1 MRVLITGGHFSPAYS
16 LIKELKERGV
26 DIIIAGRRY
35 PFEDDRSVSLEYRV
49 SKEEGLSFYE
59 VKTGRFQRK
68 FTAYTITS
76 LLKTPIGLLA
86 SIRILSRAKPDIVLT
101 FGGYIGL
108 PVSLAARVL
117 NIPVVLHEQTQKAG
131 LASKIISKFAKRICV
146 SFESSTVFFPRD
158 KVVITGNPVRGE
170 IFKPKKKILIPDS
183 PPRLSPRFGEA
194 GGESGRTIYITGGST
209 GSHFINSIISEI
221 LSELASDFVIIHQTG
236 DSLKF
241 RDFEMLFNKQK
252 TLPQNLQ
259 KKYILK
265 KFIYPDEIGDV
276 FENCDLII
284 SRSGANIIFEI
295 MAARKMSLLIPLPHG
310 QNEEQISNS
319 IFLKE
324 LGVSEFI
331 EENDATA
338 GKVLNLIHKM
348 FRDQKKYQ
356 KNMGNVQ
363 RFIIKDAA
371 KRIADVVGE
380 VYGKKKS

>member
-1 MRVLITGGHFSPAYS
+1 MKVLITGGHFSPAYS
-16 LIKELKERGV
+16 LIKEFKKRGADV
-26 DIIIAGRRY
+26 IIAGRRY
-35 PFEDDRSVSLEYRV
+35 PFEGDRSVSLEYRV
-49 SKEEGLSFYE
+49 SKEEALSFYE

-68 FTAYTITS
+68 FTAYSFTS
-76 LLKTPIGLLA
+76 LLKTPIGLFT
-86 SIRILSRAKPDIVLT
+86 SIKILSHANPDVVLT

-146 SFESSTVFFPRD
+146 SFESSTAFFPRD
-158 KVVITGNPVRGE
+158 KVVITGNPVRSE
-170 IFKPKKKILIPDS
+170 IFESKKKISIP
-183 PPRLSPRFGEA
+183 A
-194 GGESGRTIYITGGST
+194 GRTIYVTGGST
-209 GSHFINSIISEI
+209 GSHFINSTVSEI
-221 LSELASDFVIIHQTG
+221 LPELAPDFVIIHQTG

-241 RDFEMLFNKQK
+241 HDFEMLLNRQK
-252 TLPQNLQ
+252 TLPQSLQ

-276 FENCDLII
+276 FKKADIII
-284 SRSGANIIFEI
+284 SRSGANIVFEI
-295 MAARKMSLLIPLPHG
+295 MAAQKMSLLIPLPYG
-310 QNEEQISNS
+310 QNKEQISNARL
-319 IFLKE
+319 LKD

-331 EENDATA
+331 EENDVTA
-338 GKVLNLIHKM
+338 RKVLNLIHEM

-356 KNMGNVQ
+356 KNMENVHG
-363 RFIIKDAA
+363 FIIRDAA

>member
-16 LIKELKERGV
+16 LIKEFKKRGA

-35 PFEDDRSVSLEYRV
+35 PFEDDRSLSLEYRI

-68 FTAYTITS
+68 FTSYTITS

-86 SIRILSRAKPDIVLT
+86 SLRILFRAKPDIILT

-117 NIPVVLHEQTQKAG
+117 NIPVVLQEQTQKAG
-131 LASKIISKFAKRICV
+131 LASKIISRFAKRICV
-146 SFESSTVFFPRD
+146 SFESSIAFFPKK
-158 KVVITGNPVRGE
+158 KVVLTGNPVRNE
-170 IFKPKKKILIPDS
+170 IFEPKKKILIPEDPS
-183 PPRLSPRFGEA
+183 RLAGEA
-194 GGESGRTIYITGGST
+194 GRGIYVTGGST
-209 GSHFINSIISEI
+209 GSHFINSIVSEI
-221 LSELASDFVIIHQTG
+221 LPELASNFVVIHQTG

-241 RDFEMLFNKQK
+241 RDFELLSNKQK
-252 TLPQNLQ
+252 ALPQSLQ

-276 FENCDLII
+276 FKNCDLII

-295 MAARKMSLLIPLPHG
+295 MAARKMSLFIPLPYG
-310 QNEEQISNS
+310 QNEEQISNAN
-319 IFLKE
+319 FLKE

-338 GKVLNLIHKM
+338 GKVLNLIHEM

-356 KNMGNVQ
+356 RNMENVHG
-363 RFIIKDAA
+363 FIIKDAA
-371 KRIADVVGE
+371 KRIADVVEE

>member
-16 LIKELKERGV
+16 LIKEFKKRGA

-35 PFEDDRSVSLEYRV
+35 PFEDDRSLSLEYRV
-49 SKEEGLSFYE
+49 SKEERLLFYE

-76 LLKTPIGLLA
+76 LLKTPIGFLV
-86 SIRILSRAKPDIVLT
+86 SIRILSRAKPDIILT
-101 FGGYIGL
+101 FGGYIGF

-146 SFESSTVFFPRD
+146 SFESSAAFFPRD
-158 KVVITGNPVRGE
+158 KVVITGNPVRCE
-170 IFKPKKKILIPDS
+170 IFEPKKKILTPEVL
-183 PPRLSPRFGEA
+183 PA
-194 GGESGRTIYITGGST
+194 GRQGRTIYITGGST
-209 GSHFINSIISEI
+209 GSHFINSIVSEI
-221 LSELASDFVIIHQTG
+221 LPELASNFVVIHQTG

-241 RDFEMLFNKQK
+241 RDFELLSNKQK
-252 TLPQNLQ
+252 ALPQSLQ

-276 FENCDLII
+276 FKNCDLII

-295 MAARKMSLLIPLPHG
+295 MAARKMSLFIPLPYG
-310 QNEEQISNS
+310 QNEEQISNAN
-319 IFLKE
+319 FLKE

-338 GKVLNLIHKM
+338 GKVLNLIHEM

-356 KNMGNVQ
+356 RNMENVHG
-363 RFIIKDAA
+363 FIIKDAA
-371 KRIADVVGE
+371 KRIADVVEE

>member
-16 LIKELKERGV
+16 LIKELKERGA

-49 SKEEGLSFYE
+49 SKEERLSFYE
-59 VKTGRFQRK
+59 VKTGRFRRK
-68 FTAYTITS
+68 FTAYTIMS
-76 LLKTPIGLLA
+76 LLKTPIGFLA
-86 SIRILSRAKPDIVLT
+86 SFRILSRAKPDIILT

-108 PVSLAARVL
+108 PVSLAARAL

-146 SFESSTVFFPRD
+146 SFESSTAFFPRD

-170 IFKPKKKILIPDS
+170 IFEPKKKILTPK
-183 PPRLSPRFGEA
+183 
-194 GGESGRTIYITGGST
+194 GRTIYITGGST
-209 GSHFINSIISEI
+209 GSHFINSIVSEI
-221 LSELASDFVIIHQTG
+221 LPELVSDFVIIHQTG

-241 RDFEMLFNKQK
+241 RDFEMLSNKQK

-276 FENCDLII
+276 FKNCNLII

-295 MAARKMSLLIPLPHG
+295 IAARKMSLLIPLPYG
-310 QNEEQISNS
+310 QNEEQISNA

-331 EENDATA
+331 EQNDATA

-356 KNMGNVQ
+356 RNMENVHGL
-363 RFIIKDAA
+363 IIKDAA
-371 KRIADVVGE
+371 KRIADVVEE
-380 VYGKKKS
+380 VYGEKKS

>member
-16 LIKELKERGV
+16 LIKEFKKRGA

-35 PFEDDRSVSLEYRV
+35 PFEDDRSLSLEYRI

-76 LLKTPIGLLA
+76 LLKTPIGFLV
-86 SIRILSRAKPDIVLT
+86 SIRILSRAKPDIILT

-117 NIPVVLHEQTQKAG
+117 NIPVVLQEQTQKAG

-146 SFESSTVFFPRD
+146 SFESSIAFFPKK
-158 KVVITGNPVRGE
+158 KVVLTGNPVRNE
-170 IFKPKKKILIPDS
+170 IFEPKKKILIPEGS
-183 PPRLSPRFGEA
+183 S
-194 GGESGRTIYITGGST
+194 IYITGGST
-209 GSHFINSIISEI
+209 GSHFINSIVSEI
-221 LSELASDFVIIHQTG
+221 LPKLVSDFVIIHQTG

-241 RDFEMLFNKQK
+241 RDFEMLSSKQK
-252 TLPQNLQ
+252 TLPQDLQ
-259 KKYILK
+259 KKYILR

-276 FENCDLII
+276 FKKCDLII

-295 MAARKMSLLIPLPHG
+295 MAAHKMSLLIPLPHG
-310 QNEEQISNS
+310 QNEEQISNARL
-319 IFLKE
+319 LKG

-331 EENDATA
+331 EENDVTA
-338 GKVLNLIHKM
+338 GKVLNLIHEM
-348 FRDQKKYQ
+348 FRNQNKYRR
-356 KNMGNVQ
+356 NMENIHG
-363 RFIIKDAA
+363 FIIKDAA
-371 KRIADVVGE
+371 KRIADVVEE
-380 VYGKKKS
+380 VYGRKKS